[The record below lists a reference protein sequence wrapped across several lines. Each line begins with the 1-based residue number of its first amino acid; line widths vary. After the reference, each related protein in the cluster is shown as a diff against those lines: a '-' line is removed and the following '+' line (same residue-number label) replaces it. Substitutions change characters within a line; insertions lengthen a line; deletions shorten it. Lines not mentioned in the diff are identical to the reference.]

1 MTMIDRYILR
11 LFLRV
16 LLLSFSSLAGLLV
29 IINLFANLDD
39 FIDYGKKQGSMGAIL
54 FLYYAPFLLSLFER
68 LCGLLA
74 MMSVLFVVAWLY
86 RTNEFTALMAAGI
99 SKGRV
104 VRPLLIGSLVVVAG
118 AAICREF
125 VIPKYQDILDRKPQD
140 LSGELPRQLK
150 PAYDRITG
158 VLIGGRHL
166 LPMKNEVVDVS
177 LRMPPALWREGRQI
191 LASNAVYEKADGDR
205 PGGYRLRAVS
215 SPAKLSEK
223 EDLILGDRPV
233 LLTAKNHTWLQ
244 PGECFLVTEVDF
256 EHLRGGNSWK
266 QYGST
271 YEMIQRL
278 YRQNV
283 HYSADVKVRIHSRIV
298 QPILDF
304 SLVLLGLPIV
314 LTRPDRHLFWLAG
327 ACFGV
332 VGIFMGVTI
341 AIHALGETGSLIDP
355 ALAAWIPVI
364 VFLPLA
370 WARVRWAMKT

>member
-1 MTMIDRYILR
+1 
-11 LFLRV
+11 
-16 LLLSFSSLAGLLV
+16 
-29 IINLFANLDD
+29 
-39 FIDYGKKQGSMGAIL
+39 
-54 FLYYAPFLLSLFER
+54 
-68 LCGLLA
+68 
-74 MMSVLFVVAWLY
+74 
-86 RTNEFTALMAAGI
+86 
-99 SKGRV
+99 
-104 VRPLLIGSLVVVAG
+104 
-118 AAICREF
+118 
-125 VIPKYQDILDRKPQD
+125 
-140 LSGELPRQLK
+140 
-150 PAYDRITG
+150 
-158 VLIGGRHL
+158 
-166 LPMKNEVVDVS
+166 MKNEVVDVS

-191 LASNAVYEKADGDR
+191 LASNAVYEKADGER
-205 PGGYRLRAVS
+205 PGGYRLRDVS
-215 SPAKLSEK
+215 SPANLAEK
-223 EDLILGDRPV
+223 EDLVLGDRPV
-233 LLTAKNHTWLQ
+233 LLTAKKHNWLQ

-355 ALAAWIPVI
+355 ALAAWIPVML
-364 VFLPLA
+364 FLPLA